1 MIKKYY
7 RHGLT
12 TLCLMGLLSGCSIYK
27 EDFAECGAD
36 KGIACKTLP
45 EIHEIVNEQ
54 AAFTHNT
61 SMSPIVSAADPKQI
75 NHEEVVLADKSII
88 QRAKEEYLRV
98 WIAPF
103 QDDQGNFHEAS
114 VVHSIIRPA
123 FWQMQTINW
132 G

>member
-1 MIKKYY
+1 MRKHFQTKGTII
-7 RHGLT
+7 
-12 TLCLMGLLSGCSIYK
+12 LCVMSLLSGCSVYK
-27 EDFAECGAD
+27 EDFAECGTD

-45 EIHEIVNEQ
+45 EVHEIVNGQ
-54 AAFTHNT
+54 AIFENNT
-61 SMSPIVSAADPKQI
+61 SMSPVVLPADPKQI

-88 QRAKEEYLRV
+88 QRAKEEHLRV